1 MIQLL
6 EKTLKNKKRKMKM
19 IKKRRK
25 ELKAGGNF
33 IHLLETFKDNSIYI
47 IVCSTQPWG
56 MSNMLKH

>member
-25 ELKAGGNF
+25 ELKASGNF
-33 IHLLETFKDNSIYI
+33 LHLLKTFKDNSIYI